1 MFEFIT
7 VAIALLITVAIILVA
22 RFAIRWAIAQW
33 EVSRL
38 MRKSTRWYAR
48 WQVARCEMVFVDSDG
63 IDFTMSECEEAYN
76 RIQKEFWLAVEKRE
90 EIRFW

>member
-7 VAIALLITVAIILVA
+7 VGLGVGLAIAIILVA

-33 EVSRL
+33 EVARL
-38 MRKSTRWYAR
+38 MRKSTRWYHR
-48 WQVARCEMVFVDSDG
+48 WQVARCEMVFVDADG
-63 IDFTMSECEEAYN
+63 IDFTIAECDAIYT
-76 RIQKEFWLAVEKRE
+76 RLTAEFWGAVEKRE

>member
-7 VAIALLITVAIILVA
+7 VALGLALTIAIILMA
-22 RFAIRWAIAQW
+22 RFSFRWALAQW

-48 WQVARCEMVFVDSDG
+48 WQHARCFMIYVDADG
-63 IDFTMSECEEAYN
+63 IDFDMSECEFHYN
-76 RIQKEFWLAVEKRE
+76 RIQNEFWLAVEKRE